1 MLHTQFILERFYKI
15 PRKSRRVR
23 FREFQRKLGRW
34 VAHESWGLAL
44 GAVSVVMLMLA
55 HGYYY
60 NVLMPLEQNVH
71 FAWSKVEAGQQK
83 RNHVGRNLTALLR
96 YYTHYEAEIMKDV
109 TKLRTHPESEPGTPL
124 AGPDGSDLTHMLGRL
139 NMVAEQYPLLHL
151 QDTVQEVMRS
161 VISSESEIA
170 GYIIG
175 YNEAATVYNTTLHR
189 FPASVF
195 GRILGFKNYPF
206 YDPEHPDILN
216 FAELKP

>member
-1 MLHTQFILERFYKI
+1 VLRTQFILERFYKI

-34 VAHESWGLAL
+34 IAQESWGLAL
-44 GAVSVVMLMLA
+44 GAVTLVLLMLA

-71 FAWSKVEAGQQK
+71 FSWSKVEAGQQK
-83 RNHVGRNLTALLR
+83 RNHVGRNLTGLLR

-109 TKLRTHPESEPGTPL
+109 TKLRTQEHSEPGTQL
-124 AGPDGSDLTHMLGRL
+124 AGPDGNDLTHMLGQL
-139 NMVAEQYPLLHL
+139 HVVAEQYPLLHL
-151 QDTVQEVMRS
+151 QDTVQEVMRA
-161 VISSESEIA
+161 VVSSESEIS

-175 YNEAATVYNTTLHR
+175 YNEAVTVYATTLHR

-195 GRILGFKNYPF
+195 GRILGFKDYQF
-206 YDPEHPDILN
+206 YNPEQPAILD